1 MNFSDCTGLRVG
13 KTNHGR
19 MVKAPVAR
27 LSLTRNCNVSRAAAD
42 PTISD
47 LNMYVRNKKNK
58 NELTVLR
65 IK

>member
-42 PTISD
+42 PTISE
-47 LNMYVRNKKNK
+47 LMVMYVRNKKNK
-58 NELTVLR
+58 NELTV
-65 IK
+65 